1 MDNSLLNHFL
11 GFTKFNGLSLIPYER
26 LEYKSNRSIEEINS
40 VISEKIEIVPSL
52 NSQIH
57 SSSYKSYQ
65 GWVNENGFDF
75 ISIYKQGTATINTTV
90 SGRYSENSKGLK
102 INVVIKLQ
110 KRINIILLL
119 ILFMTTI
126 FGITNMNNTQPDD
139 YLKNSGVNNE
149 ELKEILGKEKYNEIH
164 NYEEVITET
173 SYEFI
178 IIQLLFYIVIMCL
191 YNFNSKKIKDDL
203 DKMIQPY

>member
-11 GFTKFNGLSLIPYER
+11 GFTKFNGISLIPYER

-40 VISEKIEIVPSL
+40 VISEKIEIAPSL

-65 GWVNENGFDF
+65 GWVNNNGFDF
-75 ISIYKQGTATINTTV
+75 ISIYKQGTATINTTA
-90 SGRYSENSKGLK
+90 SGRYYENSKGLR

-110 KRINIILLL
+110 KRINIILLVL
-119 ILFMTTI
+119 MFMVTI

-139 YLKNSGVNNE
+139 YLKESGVNTE
-149 ELKEILGKEKYNEIH
+149 ELKEILGEEKYNELN
-164 NYEEVITET
+164 NYKEPITET
-173 SYEFI
+173 NYEFI
-178 IIQLLFYIVIMCL
+178 IIELLFYIVIMCL
-191 YNFNSKKIKDDL
+191 YNFNSKQMKDDL
-203 DKMIQPY
+203 DKMIQHY